1 MSEIETSDL
10 LGLSAPLTKLVET
23 VAAGIGRLYEPTHIR
38 RMAKAKA
45 EEINLI
51 SEAIRQNP
59 ELPVRYEDGKLF
71 LDGTDCTELARR
83 AQERFL
89 FQEFKKQN
97 NLDHIVAE
105 AAKTLDETPSVDA
118 RKVDDDWIS
127 HFFDAAAHVSNE
139 EMQQLWG
146 KLLAGEIT
154 TNGSFSIRTL
164 DLLRSFSKNDAE
176 LFCKVAALF
185 MHIDNDYFIT
195 DNISIYN
202 KYGISY
208 GNLLELSSL
217 GMIQIHPFQCM
228 ESILE
233 KNETATIQCHNDHL
247 IIANTGDQKISIKL
261 DCYFITKPAEELYT
275 LLKIDTTQGYLKE
288 IENEI
293 KNNLNTRERQQV
305 NIKFHQQA

>member
-1 MSEIETSDL
+1 MSETETSDI
-10 LGLSAPLTKLVET
+10 LGLSVPLTKLIET
-23 VAAGIGRLYEPTHIR
+23 TAAGIGKLYEPTHIR
-38 RMAKAKA
+38 RMAKARA

-51 SEAIRQNP
+51 SEAIWQNP
-59 ELPVRYEDGKLF
+59 ELPVKYEDGKIV

-97 NLDHIVAE
+97 NLDHIVAK

-154 TNGSFSIRTL
+154 TGGSFSIRTIE
-164 DLLRSFSKNDAE
+164 LLRAFSKNDAE
-176 LFCKVAALF
+176 LLSKVANLF
-185 MHIDNDYFIT
+185 LHIDDSCFIT
-195 DNISIYN
+195 SDGSIYN

-208 GNLLELSSL
+208 DDLLELSAL
-217 GMIQIHPFQCM
+217 GMIQIHPFQYI
-228 ESILE
+228 ESSLE
-233 KNETATIQCHNDHL
+233 KNETTTIQCHNDYL
-247 IIANTGDQKISIKL
+247 IIANTGDENIRLRL
-261 DCYFITKPAEELYT
+261 DCYFITKPAKELYT
-275 LLKIDTTQGYLKE
+275 LLKIKSNQEYIKNIGDD
-288 IENEI
+288 I
-293 KNNLNTRERQQV
+293 KNNLGKREQV
-305 NIKFHQQA
+305 LINYQFHQR